1 MDRNVSSFTVC
12 FQPPFWVGIAER
24 WTADGYEAARVVF
37 GPEPSDAQIY
47 QWLGV
52 EWHKLRFSPA
62 APGER
67 ARVRPEN
74 PKRVRRE
81 ARKTLE
87 SSGAGT
93 RAQQAL
99 AIYHHLTQLVV
110 SGSAGSGGSAASSRR
125 RSGSVCASRKS
136 AKKRGGGDAPGPE
149 GRGRSPAALRHE
161 NR

>member
-99 AIYHHLTQLVV
+99 AREREQ
-110 SGSAGSGGSAASSRR
+110 AGERLRQERR
-125 RSGSVCASRKS
+125 QRRLQSEEERFRLPHNKKRQ
-136 AKKRGGGDAPGPE
+136 KKRG
-149 GRGRSPAALRHE
+149 RGRPGTGGPREISRGPPA
-161 NR
+161 

>member
-99 AIYHHLTQLVV
+99 AREREQ
-110 SGSAGSGGSAASSRR
+110 AGERAPPGAAAAPPP
-125 RSGSVCASRKS
+125 V
-136 AKKRGGGDAPGPE
+136 GGGAVPSAPAEKARKKEGAVTPRGPGGPRE
-149 GRGRSPAALRHE
+149 ISRALRHE

>member
-67 ARVRPEN
+67 ARVVWAELISGRN
-74 PKRVRRE
+74 PKRPR
-81 ARKTLE
+81 
-87 SSGAGT
+87 
-93 RAQQAL
+93 
-99 AIYHHLTQLVV
+99 IWN
-110 SGSAGSGGSAASSRR
+110 
-125 RSGSVCASRKS
+125 
-136 AKKRGGGDAPGPE
+136 P
-149 GRGRSPAALRHE
+149 
-161 NR
+161 

>member
-37 GPEPSDAQIY
+37 GPEPTDAQIY

-62 APGER
+62 APEER
-67 ARVRPEN
+67 ARARPEN

-99 AIYHHLTQLVV
+99 AREREQ
-110 SGSAGSGGSAASSRR
+110 AGERLRR
-125 RSGSVCASRKS
+125 ERRQRRLQSEEERFRLRQQK
-136 AKKRGGGDAPGPE
+136 KREKRGGGDAPGPE